1 MSAEINPGPAL
12 KTRVIW
18 LCVTSLVL
26 MFIGTAF
33 AIWNNWTSSVRLAQT
48 HLVHTTSIVST
59 VIDARF
65 FDALKLLELSRREL
79 EKLNAENLDNIKIHS
94 VLKESA
100 KRFDFDNRDDVFGV
114 LFFVDREGVIR
125 AQSADKALPITNVS
139 DRLYFK
145 TLEQNPS
152 LRFAVGNLV
161 TARVTGN
168 KVFHLAV
175 PHTDVNGGFQGLILQ
190 QIRADDLAAIVN
202 QSIGKDSGR
211 FLTLLSHNDVVFQY
225 PLEVNSGDEPP
236 SAVMTELFKEARA
249 INRLSGS
256 LEDQG
261 LTQGLVAYSKSTKFG
276 IITVGEMPLFP
287 LIIKY
292 VYGEKYLLGYA
303 GLAALLVLFFFYIFY
318 KNSLS
323 LIDARVLSMHD
334 ALTGL
339 YNRRALDDRFDV
351 MRREAIRTQNALSVL
366 FVDIDH
372 FKKYNDKYGHE
383 AADKVLVQLA
393 DVMTTCL
400 DRPLDFLC
408 RWGGEEFVIL
418 LPDTSEKGAIHVAQR
433 MLNEVRQMHTAV
445 ESETYPI
452 TVSIGLSSIMNS
464 SDHFDDDLVD
474 KADKAM
480 FMAKAKGR
488 DQLVI
493 YQEQS

>member
-48 HLVHTTSIVST
+48 HLLHNTSIVST
-59 VIDARF
+59 VLDARL
-65 FDALKLLELSRREL
+65 FDALKLLEISKREL
-79 EKLNAENLDNIKIHS
+79 EKLNAENLDNVKVHS

-145 TLEQNPS
+145 TLVQNPS

-175 PHTDVNGGFQGLILQ
+175 PYTDVNGGFQGLILQ
-190 QIRADDLAAIVN
+190 QIRADDLAEFVN
-202 QSIGKDSGR
+202 RSIGDDANS
-211 FLTLLSHNDVVFQY
+211 FVTLLPLGEVVFQY
-225 PLEVNSGDEPP
+225 PLTANVAGEPP
-236 SAVMTELFKEARA
+236 SGLVPEVFKDARA
-249 INRLSGS
+249 INS
-256 LEDQG
+256 LYGVLEERG
-261 LTQGLVAYSKSTKFG
+261 LTQGLAAYSKSAKFG
-276 IITVGEMPLFP
+276 IITVGEMPVVP
-287 LIIKY
+287 AIIKY
-292 VYGEKYLLGYA
+292 CNEQKYLLGYA
-303 GLAALLVLFFFYIFY
+303 GLAALLVTLFFYIFY
-318 KNSLS
+318 KKSLS
-323 LIDARVLSMHD
+323 LNAAQVLSMHD

-339 YNRRALDDRFDV
+339 YNRRALDDRIDV
-351 MRREAIRTQNALSVL
+351 MRREAIRTQDALSVL

-383 AADKVLVQLA
+383 AADKVLIQLA
-393 DVMTTCL
+393 GVMTSCL
-400 DRPLDFLC
+400 NRPLDFLC
-408 RWGGEEFVIL
+408 RWGGEEFVIV
-418 LPDTSEKGAIHVAQR
+418 LPGTSEAGAIHVAEW

-452 TVSIGLSSIMNS
+452 TVSIGLSSLMNS
-464 SDHFDDDLVD
+464 SDHFDDDLVG

-488 DQLVI
+488 DQLVV